1 MLECSDTEYQVTCQ
15 LISNWFNSDELF
27 CNDNNILF
35 ASKDKACYRLVT
47 NDLLENFF
55 SITNCLP
62 ISWLIFI
69 QVLLKI
75 SADFLILKKR
85 DTKIHIQLKA
95 VDLFSFFF
103 SIWGCRQ
110 KNDAIAYWEWILVLV
125 QLSPI
130 TIFQIIINWWEST
143 RFSEIFALFVSVYK
157 NVA

>member
-1 MLECSDTEYQVTCQ
+1 M
-15 LISNWFNSDELF
+15 F

-69 QVLLKI
+69 QVLLKNLCW
-75 SADFLILKKR
+75 FLNSEKKR
-85 DTKIHIQLKA
+85 YKDTYPIKSCWS
-95 VDLFSFFF
+95 FFFFFF